1 MITGHFKAVLF
12 DLDGTLVDTAPDL
25 GFALNSLLQE
35 HQRPT
40 LDFARIRP
48 VASHGSAGLLKL
60 GFGITDVHPA
70 FKSMQARF
78 IEIYAANISRE
89 SAIFPGMD
97 MVLDGLTEAGIR
109 WGIVTNKPAFLT
121 EPLVDA
127 LGLNKQAACVV
138 SGDTTAYSKPHP
150 APLLKASELLDL
162 TPADCI
168 YVGDA
173 ARDVEAAHAASMRCV
188 VAKYGYLGEE
198 DQPQNWHADCLI
210 NHPHEILEW
219 I

>member
-1 MITGHFKAVLF
+1 MINGLFKAVLF

-25 GFALNSLLQE
+25 GFALNALLQE

-40 LDFARIRP
+40 LDYARIRP

-60 GFGITDVHPA
+60 GFGITSVHPA
-70 FKSMQARF
+70 FKSLQGRF
-78 IEIYAANISRE
+78 LELYADNISRE
-89 SAIFPGMD
+89 SALFPGMQT
-97 MVLDGLTEAGIR
+97 VLDGLAEAGIR

-121 EPLVDA
+121 DPLTTN
-127 LGLNKQAACVV
+127 LGLTDNAACII
-138 SGDTTAYSKPHP
+138 SGDTTAHSKPHP
-150 APLLKASELLDL
+150 DPLLKACELMTL

-173 ARDVEAAHAASMRCV
+173 ERDVQASHAANMRCV
-188 VAKYGYLGEE
+188 VAKYGYLSEE

>member
-1 MITGHFKAVLF
+1 MINGHFKAVLF

-25 GFALNSLLQE
+25 GFALNALLQE

-40 LDFARIRP
+40 LDYARIRP

-60 GFGITDVHPA
+60 GFGITSVHPA
-70 FKSMQARF
+70 FKSMQERF
-78 IEIYAANISRE
+78 LQLYADNISRE
-89 SAIFPGMD
+89 SVLFPGMQT
-97 MVLDGLTEAGIR
+97 VLDGLTDAGIR

-121 EPLVDA
+121 EPLAAA
-127 LGLNKQAACVV
+127 LGLTETAACLI
-138 SGDTTAYSKPHP
+138 SGDTTAHSKPHP
-150 APLLKASELLDL
+150 DPLLKACELLAL

-173 ARDVEAAHAASMRCV
+173 ERDVQASHAANMRCV